1 MAFGIGGISE
11 MWSPLANVILFG
23 LLISTILTL
32 FVVPSFVAVLDD
44 IKRSRKKALL
54 RAGITQ

>member
-1 MAFGIGGISE
+1 

-23 LLISTILTL
+23 LLVSTLLTL

-44 IKRSRKKALL
+44 IKKERKKAKSMEMVSLL
-54 RAGITQ
+54 NQS